1 MRKKTNKRKKTNN
14 SDNLYEE
21 LSFTKSSINDEFEDD
36 ENSENEFHEKFTSSK
51 VISETISQSESKSVV
66 RDIDEEYPKSFDL
79 SDDPV
84 RVYLNEISELD
95 LLTSHQEQL
104 LGRRLE
110 QIKYLKEINNSSECC
125 KNFRFNQFCFCS
137 DNLIEILFQL
147 NQRLKNNIDLIKS
160 LLLLE
165 GYSPDINF
173 GDFLKISEIKNLID
187 GIFNK
192 DVEKNIEEKN
202 KKLLILSD
210 SLDLSEEDLIDRI
223 IDLSNTLS
231 LIPLEFNFL
240 YEKIS
245 LNKLS
250 SLLVNNEKE
259 MSDQIKGNN
268 FSEISM
274 IIFYKKIIQNCVIG
288 EKSDD
293 RDRLNCEKYNLGY
306 HNTEKH
312 LSEANL
318 RLVVNV
324 AKNYMMRGL
333 AMSDLLQEGNIG
345 LMKAVD
351 KFNYRKGYRFS
362 TYATWWIRQSITR
375 SLADQSRTIRVPV
388 HMVEQMN
395 KIRRITTKFI
405 QEHSREPE
413 ISELAIIF
421 GEQELNKKPKD
432 EELKYLIK
440 QVRNI
445 LKISQEPISLQTPIG
460 PDPDSSLLGDLIPDH
475 ETPEPQDLATQQMLK
490 EQLSAVLDT
499 LSEREKNV
507 LELRFGLNDGR
518 SRTLEEVGQEFGLTR
533 ERIRQIEAKALRKL
547 RHPTRS
553 STLKDYHQQ

>member
-250 SLLVNNEKE
+250 SLLVNNDKE

-432 EELKYLIK
+432 EELKFLIK

>member
-1 MRKKTNKRKKTNN
+1 MRKKTNKRKKSNN

-192 DVEKNIEEKN
+192 DIEKNIEEKN

-553 STLKDYHQQ
+553 STLKDYHQH